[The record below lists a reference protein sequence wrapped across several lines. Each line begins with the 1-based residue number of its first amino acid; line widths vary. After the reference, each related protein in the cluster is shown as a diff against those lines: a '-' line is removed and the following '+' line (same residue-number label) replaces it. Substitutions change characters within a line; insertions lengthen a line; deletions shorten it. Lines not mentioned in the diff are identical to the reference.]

1 MSRDVRVRRLC
12 SDVVFWWWSWTAP
25 DTSCTAWPL
34 SPGSEWALAFRAL
47 CNSDGS
53 EKEDIRVTSETLGP
67 VTSFVVYPRPTGEW
81 GGVKSSSRN
90 EQLSIRKVSI
100 VCSCL
105 CIVAW
110 IACEKEWDVRT
121 VWNVFETHENL
132 WRGETCK
139 KKKSVP
145 ESNLSFLPPS
155 WWKKNKQQ
163 ALSKATHTFLI
174 FRQRICFPWVF
185 SPNAQDIR
193 KHKSTFLCLFLKLR
207 FPLQADEAHSLA
219 LKLTSPAAPA
229 NAVFRTRETFGVHSY
244 CWFLSAVKECKSI
257 SDRIKADYF

>member
-1 MSRDVRVRRLC
+1 MVSINAFGMSRDVRVRRLC

-121 VWNVFETHENL
+121 ECEMCL
-132 WRGETCK
+132 R
-139 KKKSVP
+139 
-145 ESNLSFLPPS
+145 
-155 WWKKNKQQ
+155 
-163 ALSKATHTFLI
+163 HT
-174 FRQRICFPWVF
+174 RICGVARCTWIQSLF
-185 SPNAQDIR
+185 SSSVLVKKEQ
-193 KHKSTFLCLFLKLR
+193 T
-207 FPLQADEAHSLA
+207 
-219 LKLTSPAAPA
+219 T
-229 NAVFRTRETFGVHSY
+229 GV
-244 CWFLSAVKECKSI
+244 V
-257 SDRIKADYF
+257 